1 MDQYGRHPGGAATT
15 AATDADAVAAAA
27 AAAASAD
34 GAGDGPC
41 LSAADAALLLA
52 AASVGRG
59 GGSPGEGGAKANGRG
74 AGGGASSVAG
84 RVDHGGRPVLP
95 GGGGPAGGPAGAAA
109 SASRH
114 GRPVNGT
121 ADGVASVRGGG
132 GGGGSTGGGRPGTRP
147 VSASR
152 HNVAVLP
159 WMRRLAYDE
168 FTSSA
173 PTTGVTPGASAS
185 GAPGGGGG
193 RAKADG
199 GSAGG
204 GDPAAAADGDGGT
217 PTERRV
223 AEIDDQFAAAAR
235 ARANWPALRHPHP
248 HKGRLTAVHVAPVL
262 PHFGAAGVAVRSVE
276 FTDASPAT
284 ELRPEA
290 GGGSAAAAG
299 GGGGGGSDAGGRD
312 VERRLGQAVLSRDA
326 RTGAYIL
333 HVPDDPDAGAAAAA
347 DRDASDGEAADG
359 SEPTRLRAV
368 RAYDPKGLTRGAVGR
383 KPTGDEPAP
392 QTLLVVRGAVRVAA
406 YVPVWA
412 RRTLTRRPKAVD
424 EGGRWPGIRLTRKR
438 RRAGGEGGVDAAVN
452 ALLEPDLS
460 AAADLDAVRMLEDD

>member
-1 MDQYGRHPGGAATT
+1 
-15 AATDADAVAAAA
+15 
-27 AAAASAD
+27 
-34 GAGDGPC
+34 
-41 LSAADAALLLA
+41 
-52 AASVGRG
+52 
-59 GGSPGEGGAKANGRG
+59 
-74 AGGGASSVAG
+74 
-84 RVDHGGRPVLP
+84 
-95 GGGGPAGGPAGAAA
+95 
-109 SASRH
+109 
-114 GRPVNGT
+114 
-121 ADGVASVRGGG
+121 
-132 GGGGSTGGGRPGTRP
+132 
-147 VSASR
+147 
-152 HNVAVLP
+152 
-159 WMRRLAYDE
+159 MRRLAYDE

-204 GDPAAAADGDGGT
+204 
-217 PTERRV
+217 
-223 AEIDDQFAAAAR
+223 
-235 ARANWPALRHPHP
+235 
-248 HKGRLTAVHVAPVL
+248 
-262 PHFGAAGVAVRSVE
+262 
-276 FTDASPAT
+276 
-284 ELRPEA
+284 
-290 GGGSAAAAG
+290 
-299 GGGGGGSDAGGRD
+299 
-312 VERRLGQAVLSRDA
+312 
-326 RTGAYIL
+326 
-333 HVPDDPDAGAAAAA
+333 
-347 DRDASDGEAADG
+347 
-359 SEPTRLRAV
+359 V